1 MVMATTDVK
10 DSCFHAGNAMVT
22 PVESDAAVLKMPSYS
37 VVGVADAA
45 WWSLFEVA
53 LKSELRWRGNSAWL
67 LCGANAAL
75 PWLTIVLTLFLVLAC
90 LGSVYT
96 VLSLVSW
103 AFSYCGHLLW
113 RGIQR
118 VLLLIGLLSCSPAA
132 LALPTSSSSPPAEQ
146 VEQVDS
152 SVESVVGDSWEVGRL
167 DYGYGGS
174 EVAAFVNTP
183 EQIQLQL
190 VLCSKLEAAPY
201 RFSVLLPH
209 DIDSS
214 GLIPVQL
221 LVDGVTTN
229 LYAELVNNA
238 LEFQVGDNFI
248 ITLPESPTLEMIFEA
263 EDAKYLHIPERV
275 SFSMEQA
282 HSSLEQVAK
291 SCTILCQQQ
300 DFSCQKSLIAGMLWP
315 HHGFNNLMSL
325 RDSRQI
331 EPLIA
336 MLHLNQGEEEANT
349 EANAAS
355 TASSGDSNDASSG
368 DSNGSVDIDINEGI
382 DILDGI
388 DVIAGTEGSNDVQEQ
403 DGAGA
408 ANGDEESASVGSSTG
423 TELEENASTAS
434 TIYDPKASEER
445 IAQLSKEL
453 GVSAED
459 VVDVDGACLQW
470 QPQLPQQSSLQ
481 SPAPKPIQSDATAL
495 SVEPLLAL
503 VNSEQGFQQAQDYR
517 QVNQATQPHYYAY
530 QRDGRSHKNER
541 AALPER
547 RMPYFVPTTKCKQA
561 LDLVYERTGKEALS
575 FLHQLFHQP
584 HGDYQQYTSLWKGVI
599 KETESWDKN
608 QAEREIDNFDY
619 YLMLFSLFS
628 NTPVAQYPQSYY
640 DILRL
645 REDPSSFIYAIDNRY
660 ELESIKY
667 YSVLSRRGLASRT
680 FHRDIAEAMRKWHQF
695 YQEFSMSL
703 PPIAKAQALRPL
715 LFRQMLMRIWRLAG
729 YPETLHL
736 RPQYSFVQGTG
747 GKLRTND
754 QLEARCSIFE
764 GNSGDQF
771 FYASPQCVKN
781 IASDI
786 KRLGFLTPELQ
797 QVLHQ
802 WDTFAR
808 AWKQSSF
815 FSSPEQK
822 NVGEYEHAG
831 ISLSMLSLYKIYGFG
846 DYFLLR
852 KCLSTRDGDICAYDA
867 YQNHEQY
874 VSEMRKHISEFAV
887 IANKEAY
894 ALSELNN
901 LWDNYYQ
908 SLCSYTLGLVQKG
921 KIPAWRAYLVQ
932 AIATT
937 TQNEAMMQALL
948 NAHQRVVKERNEAAS
963 ATQPDNEQLELE
975 LEAEAEV
982 EAEGDSDDTT
992 GTEAQDEA
1000 ESAREA
1006 ESNSEMYKDPEQDF
1020 VEQSD
1025 MLSDLSEEER
1035 VDEEKDEEEK
1045 AAGE

>member
-1 MVMATTDVK
+1 
-10 DSCFHAGNAMVT
+10 
-22 PVESDAAVLKMPSYS
+22 MPSYIVVS
-37 VVGVADAA
+37 VANAF
-45 WWSLFEVA
+45 WWSLCEIA
-53 LKSELRWRGNSAWL
+53 SKSKWRWLGKSACL
-67 LCGANAAL
+67 LCGSNAVLPCLMVAL
-75 PWLTIVLTLFLVLAC
+75 ILCLILAC
-90 LGSVYT
+90 LGGMYIVVSF
-96 VLSLVSW
+96 VLW
-103 AFSYCGHLLW
+103 ALFGIGHLLW
-113 RGIQR
+113 QR
-118 VLLLIGLLSCSPAA
+118 KQQSLLLTCLLYCSLSA
-132 LALPTSSSSPPAEQ
+132 LAVPISSSLPSPEQ
-146 VEQVDS
+146 VEQVEL
-152 SVESVVGDSWEVGRL
+152 SVESVIGDSWEVGRL

-201 RFSVLLPH
+201 RFSVLLPR

-214 GLIPVQL
+214 GIIPVKL

-248 ITLPESPTLEMIFEA
+248 ITLPESPTLEMIFDA
-263 EDAKYLHIPERV
+263 EDAKYLHIPERI

-282 HSSLEQVAK
+282 HASLEQVAK

-300 DFSCQKSLIAGMLWP
+300 DFACQKSLIAGMLWP
-315 HHGFNNLMSL
+315 HHGFNNIISL
-325 RDSRQI
+325 REMRQI
-331 EPLIA
+331 DPLIA
-336 MLHLNQGEEEANT
+336 MAHFNQGEENSNEIRADGSIPHEHDGDGVEDEDSVNT
-349 EANAAS
+349 DGSLELGKNTDAAITS
-355 TASSGDSNDASSG
+355 
-368 DSNGSVDIDINEGI
+368 
-382 DILDGI
+382 
-388 DVIAGTEGSNDVQEQ
+388 
-403 DGAGA
+403 
-408 ANGDEESASVGSSTG
+408 DEV
-423 TELEENASTAS
+423 
-434 TIYDPKASEER
+434 KFSEER

-470 QPQLPQQSSLQ
+470 QPQSLEQVQVQPNSAKEVKTITTTTANTDFSTSLATTDSSTMPVVAFASNGHSHYQTQNYTQSNIVS
-481 SPAPKPIQSDATAL
+481 SAR
-495 SVEPLLAL
+495 
-503 VNSEQGFQQAQDYR
+503 QADQI
-517 QVNQATQPHYYAY
+517 AKHYYHDY
-530 QRDGRSHKNER
+530 NRNYGRSRKSEH
-541 AALPER
+541 ATTLER
-547 RMPYFVPTTKCKQA
+547 RMPYFVPTTKCKQS

-584 HGDYQQYTSLWKGVI
+584 NGDYQQYSSLWNKVV
-599 KETESWDKN
+599 KEADNWDKSKS
-608 QAEREIDNFDY
+608 EREIDDFDY

-645 REDPSSFIYAIDNRY
+645 REDPSSFLYAIDNRY

-667 YSVLSRRGLASRT
+667 YSVLSRRGRALRT
-680 FHRDIAEAMRKWHQF
+680 INRDIEDAMRKWHQF
-695 YQEFSMSL
+695 YQEFSVSL

-715 LFRQMLMRIWRLAG
+715 VFRQMLMRIWRLAG

-764 GNSGDQF
+764 GNNGDQF

-786 KRLGFLTPELQ
+786 KRLGFLTPDLQ
-797 QVLHQ
+797 QVLHN
-802 WDTFAR
+802 WDAFIQ
-808 AWKQSSF
+808 AWKQSNL

-822 NVGEYEHAG
+822 NVRAYEHAG

-874 VSEMRKHISEFAV
+874 VSEMRKHISEFSV

-894 ALSELNN
+894 ALSELNG
-901 LWDNYYQ
+901 LWNDYYQ
-908 SLCSYTLGLVQKG
+908 SLCSYTMGLVQKG
-921 KIPAWRAYLVQ
+921 KLPAWRAYLVQ

-948 NAHQRVVKERNEAAS
+948 TAHRHVVKERNEAAAAQLS
-963 ATQPDNEQLELE
+963 NEPLELE
-975 LEAEAEV
+975 LEAEAEA
-982 EAEGDSDDTT
+982 EAEGDGDDTVGGET
-992 GTEAQDEA
+992 QNGDADEN
-1000 ESAREA
+1000 EIEHNREIY
-1006 ESNSEMYKDPEQDF
+1006 EDPEQDF
-1020 VEQSD
+1020 LDQSD
-1025 MLSDLSEEER
+1025 TDTDALFESELSEEG
-1035 VDEEKDEEEK
+1035 
-1045 AAGE
+1045 GE